1 MSRITNRPVNVETDP
16 DTGEPLRVDGI
27 VVRRVLDH
35 WREWIG
41 ILQGEPERD
50 LWRLETPRGICE
62 VHQLQIKS
70 ASCWLLARW
79 ED

>member
-1 MSRITNRPVNVETDP
+1 MSRIANRPVSVEIDP
-16 DTGEPLRVDGI
+16 ATGEPLRVDGI

-50 LWRLETPRGICE
+50 LWRLELETPRGICE
-62 VHQLQIKS
+62 VHFLEPNH
-70 ASCWLLARW
+70 WLLARW

>member
-1 MSRITNRPVNVETDP
+1 MSRIVSRPVSVETDP
-16 DTGEPLRVDGI
+16 ATGEPLRVDG
-27 VVRRVLDH
+27 VAVRRVLDH

-50 LWRLETPRGICE
+50 LWRLETPHGICE
-62 VHQLQIKS
+62 VHCVAPS
-70 ASCWLLARW
+70 HWLLARW